1 MVENKKTRNQR
12 LQTQFRLIRHGRNI
26 GSGFPL
32 MVNAWNEKH
41 WGKPELAEIP
51 ELKQTR
57 LTLIISN
64 EPLNKPANESVT
76 QIHELNELLKMSY

>member
-41 WGKPELAEIP
+41 WGKPELA
-51 ELKQTR
+51 
-57 LTLIISN
+57 
-64 EPLNKPANESVT
+64 
-76 QIHELNELLKMSY
+76 

>member
-1 MVENKKTRNQR
+1 
-12 LQTQFRLIRHGRNI
+12 
-26 GSGFPL
+26 

-51 ELKQTR
+51 ELMQTR
-57 LTLIISN
+57 LTLNISN
-64 EPLNKPANESVT
+64 EPLNKPANKSVT